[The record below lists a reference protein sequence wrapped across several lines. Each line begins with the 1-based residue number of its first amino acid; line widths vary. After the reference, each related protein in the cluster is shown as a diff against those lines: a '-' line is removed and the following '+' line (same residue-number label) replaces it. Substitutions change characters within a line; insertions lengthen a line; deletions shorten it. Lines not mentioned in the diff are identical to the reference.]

1 MDNYYREDNIS
12 AADARFE
19 AQKIA
24 FAPFTFQAAYTM
36 VRLGILD
43 VLLKSGEG
51 GLSEKDIS
59 EKCFISAYGVS
70 VLTQVGL
77 GLGILKLNGE
87 DRLVLGKTGY
97 FLADDY
103 LTKVNMDFMQNVCY
117 DGAKYL
123 EESILTG
130 KPAGLKTF
138 GENWKTVYEALSS
151 LPEKARSSW
160 FAFDHNYSDNIFPE
174 ALDIVF
180 SGRPKKLYDIGGNT
194 ARWAISCVRHDPDVE
209 VTIIDLPGQTAV
221 AEKNAAKEG
230 FSGRIRTYPADIL
243 AENTVIPS
251 GADAVW
257 MSQFLDCFS
266 PEEITAICS
275 KVADSVSADTKVYV
289 LEPLIDK
296 QRFRASSF
304 CLQET
309 SLYFT
314 CIANG
319 NSRMY
324 TYGDIVPAIEKG
336 GLKLETAHHNLGI
349 FSYTLLV
356 FRGNGE
362 C

>member
-1 MDNYYREDNIS
+1 MDNYYQEDNIS
-12 AADARFE
+12 AVDARFE

-24 FAPFTFQAAYTM
+24 FAPFSFQAAYSM
-36 VRLGILD
+36 IRLGMLAE
-43 VLLKSGEG
+43 LLKSGER
-51 GLSEKDIS
+51 GLTEGEIS
-59 EKCFISAYGVS
+59 EKCSVSAYGVS
-70 VLTQVGL
+70 VLIQIGL
-77 GLGILKLNGE
+77 GLGILKING
-87 DRLVLGKTGY
+87 DNRFVLGKIGC

-103 LTKVNMDFMQNVCY
+103 LTKVNMDFMQDVCY

-123 EESILTG
+123 EESIRTG

-138 GENWKTVYEALSS
+138 GEKWKTVYEALSS
-151 LPEKARSSW
+151 LPEKARNSW

-174 ALDIVF
+174 TLDIVF
-180 SGRPKKLYDIGGNT
+180 AGKPRKLYDIGGNT
-194 ARWAISCVRHDPDVE
+194 ARWALTCVKHDPDVE

-221 AEKNAAKEG
+221 AEKNAAAEG
-230 FSGRIRTYPADIL
+230 FSGRIKTFPADIL
-243 AENTVIPS
+243 ADETAVPL
-251 GADAVW
+251 GADVVW

-266 PEEITAICS
+266 PEEITRICG
-275 KVADSVSADTKVYV
+275 KVSAAVTKDAKVYV

-324 TYGDIVPAIEKG
+324 TYDDIVPAIERG
-336 GLKLETAHHNLGI
+336 GLKLETAHHNLGV

-356 FRGNGE
+356 FRRAS
-362 C
+362 